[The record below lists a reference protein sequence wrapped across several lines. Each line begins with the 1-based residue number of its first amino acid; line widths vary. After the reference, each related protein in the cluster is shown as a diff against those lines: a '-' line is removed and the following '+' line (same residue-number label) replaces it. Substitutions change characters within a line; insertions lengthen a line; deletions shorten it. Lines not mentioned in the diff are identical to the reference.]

1 MGSSTVRMTLSWH
14 VPIGRSRSVTVALHS
29 LMVAAR
35 GEPGFV
41 SSSISADVATL
52 AGVRYIEE
60 WVSEDHLRRMLLS
73 DHFSQLATLIDDAI
87 DSPSVSFA
95 LPTGTRGI
103 DYLNEVRDN

>member
-29 LMVAAR
+29 LMAAR

-41 SSSISADVATL
+41 SSSISADVSSL
-52 AGVRYIEE
+52 AGVQYIEE
-60 WVSEDHLRRMLLS
+60 WVSEDHLRRMILS

-87 DSPSVSFA
+87 DAPTVSFA